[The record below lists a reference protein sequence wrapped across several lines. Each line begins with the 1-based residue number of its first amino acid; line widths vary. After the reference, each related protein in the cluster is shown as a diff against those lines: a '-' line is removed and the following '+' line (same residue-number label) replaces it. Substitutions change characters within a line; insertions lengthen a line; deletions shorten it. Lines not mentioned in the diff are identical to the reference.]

1 MARRKSGVLCDP
13 MDRPD
18 AVSDVADCD
27 PKKPN
32 RRADAAQRRR
42 FFEPAGVGS
51 DRDEPGDTQRR
62 RPARRA
68 GGRRAAF
75 FHRADR
81 LLGLTAFVTALQP
94 FRPEELR

>member
-51 DRDEPGDTQRR
+51 DRDELGDTQQR
-62 RPARRA
+62 RPLAGPVDGARDSSISR
-68 GGRRAAF
+68 
-75 FHRADR
+75 
-81 LLGLTAFVTALQP
+81 TASMA
-94 FRPEELR
+94 

>member
-51 DRDEPGDTQRR
+51 DRDELGDTQRR
-62 RPARRA
+62 PPLAAPVDGARDSSISR
-68 GGRRAAF
+68 
-75 FHRADR
+75 
-81 LLGLTAFVTALQP
+81 TASMA
-94 FRPEELR
+94 